1 MVKKEGLGVIGAFI
15 TVLIILG
22 LIALAANY
30 FGWLP
35 ADGIWR

>member
-1 MVKKEGLGVIGAFI
+1 MANKEGIGVFGALI